1 MIFKNKKEFLNM
13 AFTNYSMKCLLC
25 SSSNKLKKSNLIL
38 RIEADKYDSNNL
50 TMGIIFK
57 NDNKL
62 YWPMFKCSICDH
74 LNSFNQLSQH
84 HRKGYFKS
92 KKE

>member
-25 SSSNKLKKSNLIL
+25 PSSNKLKKSNLIL
-38 RIEADKYDSNNL
+38 RLETDKYDLNNL
-50 TMGIIFK
+50 TMGIMFK

-62 YWPMFKCSICDH
+62 YWP
-74 LNSFNQLSQH
+74 
-84 HRKGYFKS
+84 
-92 KKE
+92 